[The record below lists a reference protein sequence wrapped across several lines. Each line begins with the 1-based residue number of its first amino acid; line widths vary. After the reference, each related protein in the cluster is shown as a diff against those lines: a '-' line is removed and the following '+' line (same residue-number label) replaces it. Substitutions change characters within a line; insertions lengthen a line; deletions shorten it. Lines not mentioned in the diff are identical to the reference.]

1 MTVVSQAV
9 LSSCSNPNPDQFSP
23 LITVLACNGSA
34 LCITTLLRAGCDPL
48 KSYPLNLDDLSRS
61 ARADSKRD
69 ALPSRDNAAVPPRPS
84 SSYSQAVAVGAIK
97 RDAAPPPAAAHHG
110 AAAAAVPG
118 VTRNNRVRVYCALD
132 AAAYYG
138 LLPAFKVLLEACK
151 RKLTLHHS
159 KSCAAAAAAADQ
171 LIILQQLLAEVIG
184 DADDMFWP
192 EAAAVAAASD
202 HWSCLQYILSSSA
215 RSWTLPLDC
224 SLSPCARSNILHIAA
239 TRRSNRVLTAC
250 CDLARASPPPQHP
263 RIDAQSF
270 DPWSKLF
277 RSPDC
282 NGCTPLHVAVSSGC
296 SHVAIAAMVAY
307 AADTLDA
314 RDGKGRSVL
323 HTACDN
329 MMAECVKV
337 LLSMGA
343 SRTLKDD
350 AGLSAAALAVQACDM
365 QQSVLTDPKARATLH
380 QRCLGIIKLLF
391 ESSHP
396 TTPALSSAAVAAAL
410 MSESSSS
417 GDPLVVAAARA
428 GVDDVVAYLLD
439 LDPSCARA
447 RGRSGQ
453 SVLDVYLSS
462 KSSRG
467 LDLLQQRAVLSA
479 MEYASAPRRNAGFN
493 PAHTLKPFWQVKH

>member
-1 MTVVSQAV
+1 MTQAV
-9 LSSCSNPNPDQFSP
+9 LSSCSDPNPHHFSP
-23 LITVLACNGSA
+23 LITVLACNGSV
-34 LCITTLLRAGCDPL
+34 LCITALLRAGCDPL
-48 KSYPLNLDDLSRS
+48 KSYPLNLDDLPRG

-69 ALPSRDNAAVPPRPS
+69 ALPSRDNPAAAQRPS
-84 SSYSQAVAVGAIK
+84 SSYSQAVAAGAKK
-97 RDAAPPPAAAHHG
+97 RDAAPPPAPAHHG
-110 AAAAAVPG
+110 AAAAVPG
-118 VTRNNRVRVYCALD
+118 IAANKRVRVYCALD

-151 RKLTLHHS
+151 RRLTLHHS

-171 LIILQQLLAEVIG
+171 HIILQQLLAEVIG

-202 HWSCLQYILSSSA
+202 HCSCLHYILSSST

-239 TRRSNRVLTAC
+239 THRSNRVLTAC
-250 CDLARASPPPQHP
+250 CDAARASPPPQHP

-282 NGCTPLHVAVSSGC
+282 SGCKPLHVAVSSGC
-296 SHVAIAAMVAY
+296 SHVVIAAMVAY
-307 AADTLDA
+307 AGDTLDA
-314 RDGKGRSVL
+314 RDGRGRSVL

-329 MMAECVKV
+329 MQAECVKM
-337 LLSMGA
+337 LLSIGA

-350 AGLSAAALAVQACDM
+350 AGSSAAAVAVQACDV
-365 QQSVLTDPKARATLH
+365 QQSVLTDPKSRANLH

-391 ESSHP
+391 ETSHP
-396 TTPALSSAAVAAAL
+396 SAPPLSSAAVASSL

-428 GVDDVVAYLLD
+428 GIDDVVAYLLD
-439 LDPSCARA
+439 LDPSCARV

-467 LDLLQQRAVLSA
+467 LDLLQQRALLSA